1 MRQLCCAQ
9 FDDPHETVPHSN
21 HASDTAAVEVAKA
34 SARMRTA
41 VQAFAAARPTQV
53 MAAEL

>member
-9 FDDPHETVPHSN
+9 FDDPHETVPYSN